1 MAVALPWQWSG
12 LPGGARVH
20 GTRRMSTALSQ
31 DSQVI
36 LLLTAPLMTGRMEPS
51 TDLLTPGEYGHLAVF
66 LHEVQKSPGDLLTAD
81 ADSLLKQ
88 CQGVVDG
95 DRLRKLLGRG
105 FLLSQAVE
113 RWQARAI
120 WVITSADAS
129 YPQRFRERL
138 KDNAPTILYGCGDA
152 TILATGGL
160 AVVGSRNAIP
170 ALRTYAEYI
179 GQLAAHA
186 QQTIVSGG
194 ARGIDQAA
202 MHGALEAGGT
212 VVGILADSLER
223 AALNR
228 EYRSP
233 LMEGQLVLVSPY
245 DPMAEF
251 NVGNAMQ
258 RNKLI
263 YALADAALVVSSD
276 DQKGGTW
283 AGATEQLT
291 KLRLVPVFVRSQGE
305 IGKGL
310 QELQN
315 MGALP
320 WPNPSNAE
328 DLLRTLRPEQD
339 PTTTTHNEEQ
349 APTPVHESIP
359 EPPATTKANPVPAK
373 HRSKPRKSAGDIAEP
388 TLFDATP
395 AVIVPNKRA
404 TTPHKRSKG
413 TTDTE
418 EGGTNHANN

>member
-1 MAVALPWQWSG
+1 
-12 LPGGARVH
+12 
-20 GTRRMSTALSQ
+20 MSTALSQ

-36 LLLTAPLMTGRMEPS
+36 LLLTAPLMTGSMEPS

-263 YALADAALVVSSD
+263 YALADAALVVSYD

-283 AGATEQLT
+283 AGAAEQLT
-291 KLRLVPVFVRSQGE
+291 MLRLVPVFVRSRGDIE
-305 IGKGL
+305 KGL
-310 QELQN
+310 QELQKL
-315 MGALP
+315 GALP
-320 WPNPSNAE
+320 WPNPDSPAE
-328 DLLRTLRPEQD
+328 LVRTLRPEQD
-339 PTTTTHNEEQ
+339 PTTTTPNEEQ
-349 APTPVHESIP
+349 APTPTAKP
-359 EPPATTKANPVPAK
+359 KPAPPKR
-373 HRSKPRKSAGDIAEP
+373 RSKPKKSAGDIAEP
-388 TLFDATP
+388 TLFESAP
-395 AVIVPNKRA
+395 GAIVPNKRA
-404 TTPHKRSKG
+404 TTPHEKTEG
-413 TTDTE
+413 ATDA
-418 EGGTNHANN
+418 EGGKIEHAKD

>member
-1 MAVALPWQWSG
+1 
-12 LPGGARVH
+12 
-20 GTRRMSTALSQ
+20 MSTTLSQ

-36 LLLTAPLMTGRMEPS
+36 LLLTAPLIAGCMEPS
-51 TDLLTPGEYGHLAVF
+51 TDLLTPGEYGNLAVF
-66 LHEVQKSPGDLLTAD
+66 LHEVQRSPGDLLTAD
-81 ADSLLKQ
+81 ADGLLRQ

-105 FLLSQAVE
+105 FLLGQAVE

-120 WVITSADAS
+120 WVVTSADAS
-129 YPQRFRERL
+129 YPHRFKERL
-138 KDNAPTILYGCGDA
+138 KENAPTVLYGCGDA
-152 TILATGGL
+152 PILETGGL
-160 AVVGSRNAIP
+160 AVVGSRNATP
-170 ALRTYAEYI
+170 ELLAYTEHI

-186 QQTIVSGG
+186 QQTVVSGG
-194 ARGIDQAA
+194 ARGIDQAS
-202 MHGALEAGGT
+202 MRGVLKAGGT
-212 VVGILADSLER
+212 AAGILADSLER

-233 LMEGQLVLVSPY
+233 LMESQLVLVSSY
-245 DPMAEF
+245 DPMAGF
-251 NVGNAMQ
+251 NVGNAME

-263 YALADAALVVSSD
+263 YALADAALVISSD
-276 DQKGGTW
+276 YQKGGTW

-291 KLRLVPVFVRSQGE
+291 KLRLVPIFIRSQGE

-328 DLLRTLRPEQD
+328 DLVRTLKPEQD

-349 APTPVHESIP
+349 TPVPVHESIP
-359 EPPATTKANPVPAK
+359 EPPATTKAKPTPAK
-373 HRSKPRKSAGDIAEP
+373 RRSKPRKSAGDIAEP
-388 TLFDATP
+388 TLFDSTP

-404 TTPHKRSKG
+404 TTPHEKTEG
-413 TTDTE
+413 ATDAE
-418 EGGTNHANN
+418 EGGTNHAKD

>member
-1 MAVALPWQWSG
+1 
-12 LPGGARVH
+12 
-20 GTRRMSTALSQ
+20 MSTALSQ

-36 LLLTAPLMTGRMEPS
+36 VLLTAPLMTGRMEPS

-245 DPMAEF
+245 DPMTEF

-263 YALADAALVVSSD
+263 YALADAALVVSYD

-283 AGATEQLT
+283 AGAAEQLT
-291 KLRLVPVFVRSQGE
+291 MLRLVPVFVRSRGDIE
-305 IGKGL
+305 KGL
-310 QELQN
+310 QELQKL
-315 MGALP
+315 GALP
-320 WPNPSNAE
+320 WPNPDSPAE
-328 DLLRTLRPEQD
+328 LVRTLRPEQD
-339 PTTTTHNEEQ
+339 PTTTTPNEEQ
-349 APTPVHESIP
+349 APTPTAKP
-359 EPPATTKANPVPAK
+359 KPAPPKR
-373 HRSKPRKSAGDIAEP
+373 RSKPKKSAGDIAEP
-388 TLFDATP
+388 TLFESAP
-395 AVIVPNKRA
+395 GAIVPNKRA
-404 TTPHKRSKG
+404 TTPHEKTEG
-413 TTDTE
+413 ATDA
-418 EGGTNHANN
+418 EGGKIEHAKD

>member
-212 VVGILADSLER
+212 AVGILADSLER

-233 LMEGQLVLVSPY
+233 LMEGRLVLVSPY

-263 YALADAALVVSSD
+263 YALADAALVVSYD

-283 AGATEQLT
+283 AGAAEQLT
-291 KLRLVPVFVRSQGE
+291 MLRLVPVFVRSRGDIE
-305 IGKGL
+305 KGL
-310 QELQN
+310 QELQKL
-315 MGALP
+315 GALP
-320 WPNPSNAE
+320 WPNPDSPAE
-328 DLLRTLRPEQD
+328 LVRTLHPEAEPSTTMHNEEVA
-339 PTTTTHNEEQ
+339 PTTTAKP
-349 APTPVHESIP
+349 APP
-359 EPPATTKANPVPAK
+359 KR
-373 HRSKPRKSAGDIAEP
+373 RSKPRKSAESIAGP

-395 AVIVPNKRA
+395 ETKVSNKR
-404 TTPHKRSKG
+404 
-413 TTDTE
+413 
-418 EGGTNHANN
+418 

>member
-1 MAVALPWQWSG
+1 
-12 LPGGARVH
+12 
-20 GTRRMSTALSQ
+20 MSTALSQ

-51 TDLLTPGEYGHLAVF
+51 ADLLTPGEYGRLAVF
-66 LHEVQKSPGDLLTAD
+66 LHEVQRSPGDLLTAD
-81 ADSLLKQ
+81 ADGLLRQ

-113 RWQARAI
+113 RWQTRAI
-120 WVITSADAS
+120 WVVTSADAS
-129 YPQRFRERL
+129 YPHQLKERL
-138 KDNAPTILYGCGDA
+138 KENAPAVLYGCGDA
-152 TILATGGL
+152 PILETGGL
-160 AVVGSRNAIP
+160 AVIGSRSATP
-170 ALRTYAEYI
+170 ELLAYTERI
-179 GQLAAHA
+179 GQLAANA
-186 QQTIVSGG
+186 QQTVVSGG
-194 ARGIDQAA
+194 ARGIDQAS
-202 MHGALEAGGT
+202 MRGALEAGGT
-212 VVGILADSLER
+212 AAGMLADSLER

-233 LMEGQLVLVSPY
+233 LMEGQLVLVSSY
-245 DPMAEF
+245 DPMAGF

-263 YALADAALVVSSD
+263 YALADAALVISSD
-276 DQKGGTW
+276 YQKGGTW

-291 KLRLVPVFVRSQGE
+291 KLRLVPVFVRSQGDIE
-305 IGKGL
+305 KGL

-328 DLLRTLRPEQD
+328 DLVRILRPEQD

-349 APTPVHESIP
+349 APAPVHESIP
-359 EPPATTKANPVPAK
+359 EPPATTKAKLVPAK

-388 TLFDATP
+388 TLFDA
-395 AVIVPNKRA
+395 VPEKTVSNKRA
-404 TTPHKRSKG
+404 TTRHEKTEG
-413 TTDTE
+413 TTNAD
-418 EGGTNHANN
+418 G

>member
-1 MAVALPWQWSG
+1 MN
-12 LPGGARVH
+12 
-20 GTRRMSTALSQ
+20 STLSQ
-31 DSQVI
+31 NSQAI

-51 TDLLTPGEYGHLAVF
+51 ADLLTPGEYMRLAVF
-66 LHEVQKSPGDLLTAD
+66 LREVQKSLGDLLTAD
-81 ADSLLKQ
+81 AGGLLGQ
-88 CQGVVDG
+88 CQGIVDG
-95 DRLRKLLGRG
+95 DRLRRLLGRG

-170 ALRTYAEYI
+170 ALRTCAEYI

-291 KLRLVPVFVRSQGE
+291 KLKLVPVFVRSQGE

-328 DLLRTLRPEQD
+328 ELVRTLRPEQD
-339 PTTTTHNEEQ
+339 PTATMHNEEV
-349 APTPVHESIP
+349 APTTTAKPKP
-359 EPPATTKANPVPAK
+359 APPKR
-373 HRSKPRKSAGDIAEP
+373 RSKPRKSAESIAGP
-388 TLFDATP
+388 TLFDVTP
-395 AVIVPNKRA
+395 ETTVPNKRA
-404 TTPHKRSKG
+404 TTSHEK
-413 TTDTE
+413 TE
-418 EGGTNHANN
+418 GATEAEGGKIEHAKD